1 MFFLKCLFLIE
12 EGNGFWK
19 MINSLE
25 NSLLVLKFIDWKNDF
40 LVRSVIFD
48 LLFMYRIDG
57 DRNIE
62 IVFLFIEKL
71 EMKRL

>member
-12 EGNGFWK
+12 EGNSFWK
-19 MINSLE
+19 MIISLE